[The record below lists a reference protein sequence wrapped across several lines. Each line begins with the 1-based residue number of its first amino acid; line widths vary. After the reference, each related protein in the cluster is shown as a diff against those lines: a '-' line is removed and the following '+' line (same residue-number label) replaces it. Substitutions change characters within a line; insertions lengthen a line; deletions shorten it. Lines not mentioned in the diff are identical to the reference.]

1 MAAAIEREFGMESA
15 LVAGHGGIFEV
26 SLDGSVAY
34 TNRDAS
40 CSIPSDDEVIAALKG
55 ALG

>member
-26 SLDGSVAY
+26 SLDGSVAFS
-34 TNRDAS
+34 NRGS
-40 CSIPSDDEVIAALKG
+40 GCSIPSDNEVLAALKG